1 MPKKIALDYDESE
14 LRIVVANC
22 NGSRVHVSDAK
33 VIPIG
38 ETDSVSEKLRAYITS
53 ENLQKTETLIA
64 IGRGKAELREL
75 QLPPA
80 SDDELPDMVRFQ
92 AIRSFASASDR
103 AIVDFLVTN
112 RTAENTTLIAAAV
125 APGDLDRVKELCST
139 SELLPKR
146 VALRPLTAASIYLR
160 QSKPPQICVMIDL
173 LADDAEIV
181 IARDGKVI
189 FVRTVRLPSEDKHR
203 SGAIASELHRTM
215 VACGETSTPDRIVV
229 WGTETVH
236 TGDINAIRNTIGCED
251 VQAVNPFDLVDLQ
264 IDCESLPEHV
274 GRLAPLVGLL
284 ASDEIAPETLI
295 DFLNPRER
303 VEEEPNRV
311 RRLLMIAAP
320 LAAVFL
326 LGFFVYRQFAEW
338 DRKIAN
344 ATSEVNTMLAS
355 SETADASIARTETI
369 DQFLDSD
376 VNWLDELRRLAVMA
390 PPSEDLIVK
399 NINGT
404 ANTKSGGGTLRVIG
418 SVTDPGIIDAM
429 EESLRDE
436 KHSVIGKGSQQQ
448 KGEDS
453 YRWTF
458 TESLAITGLELRNTR
473 YSRMAEREA
482 AAQDDAAQDDAAQD
496 DAVQDDAVQDD
507 AQVVAE
513 PPATERAEE
522 SSDEDDSSTET
533 KEETEESTEVAA

>member
-1 MPKKIALDYDESE
+1 MTKKIALDYDDSE

-22 NGSRVHVSDAK
+22 NGSRVQVSDAK
-33 VIPIG
+33 VISIG
-38 ETDSVSEKLRAYITS
+38 ESESVSEKLRAYITG
-53 ENLQKTETLIA
+53 ENLQKTDSLIV

-92 AIRSFASASDR
+92 AIRSFASASER

-125 APGDLDRVKELCST
+125 APIDLDRVKELCAT
-139 SELLPKR
+139 SQLLPKR
-146 VALRPLTAASIYLR
+146 IALRPLSAASLYLR
-160 QSKPPQICVMIDL
+160 QCKPPQICVLIDL

-189 FVRTVRLPSEDKHR
+189 FVRTVRLPSEDQHR

-229 WGTETVH
+229 WGTEAVH
-236 TGDINAIRNTIGCED
+236 TSDISAIKKTIGCED

-264 IDCESLPEHV
+264 IDGGSLPEHV

-284 ASDEIAPETLI
+284 ASDETAPETLI
-295 DFLNPRER
+295 DFLNPRQR
-303 VEEEPNRV
+303 VEEEPDRV

-320 LAAVFL
+320 LAALFL
-326 LGFFVYRQFAEW
+326 LSFFAYRQLADW

-355 SETADASIARTETI
+355 SETADASIARTEII

-376 VNWLDELRRLAVMA
+376 VNWLDEIRRLAVKA

-399 NINGT
+399 SISGT
-404 ANTKSGGGTLRVIG
+404 ANTKGGGGTLRVIG

-429 EESLRDE
+429 EEALRDE
-436 KHSVIGKGSQQQ
+436 SHSVIGKGSQQQ

-458 TESLAITGLELRNTR
+458 TESLTITGPELRNTR
-473 YSRMAEREA
+473 YARMAERESA
-482 AAQDDAAQDDAAQD
+482 APDEAAPDGTKEDGTPED
-496 DAVQDDAVQDD
+496 
-507 AQVVAE
+507 AE
-513 PPATERAEE
+513 PATAEPVEE
-522 SSDEDDSSTET
+522 SSGQDEPSIET
-533 KEETEESTEVAA
+533 NQETEESTEVAA